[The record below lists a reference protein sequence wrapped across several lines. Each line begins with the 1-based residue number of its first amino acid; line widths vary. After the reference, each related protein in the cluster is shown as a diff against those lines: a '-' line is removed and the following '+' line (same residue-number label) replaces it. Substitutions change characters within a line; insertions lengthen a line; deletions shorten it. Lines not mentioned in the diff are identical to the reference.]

1 MRSAYALL
9 FAANL
14 VYATSYVATRVV
26 LDDLPPAF
34 LALVRLVVGAA
45 ILVPIARALEAP
57 AGVPARGDAWRI
69 VWMGVVGF
77 AGAFALS
84 HWGLARSTATNAA
97 LLIIVEPLSIMAL
110 SPLLL
115 GERLRRREAAGG
127 VLALL
132 GAVLVVLNG
141 VPGLTLALAPHWRG
155 DLLLV
160 LAGLAYG
167 AYTLIGRAVLARHS
181 PLVVTA
187 RSIVWGAI
195 VMLPLA
201 VAEWLGGARPV
212 LSPAAVGGAL
222 YLAIVITAFGY
233 LLWNWVL
240 ARVSA
245 PQVAIFVTVQPIGGA
260 VLGVVLLR
268 EPLTVFTVAGAVL
281 IVLGLWLTVTG
292 RD

>member
-1 MRSAYALL
+1 VPSASALL

-14 VYATSYVATRVV
+14 VYATSYVATRIV
-26 LDDLPPAF
+26 LDDLPPAL
-34 LALVRLVVGAA
+34 LALVRLVVGAG
-45 ILVPIARALEAP
+45 ILVPVARALEP
-57 AGVPARGDAWRI
+57 AGEAPARGDAWRI
-69 VWMGVVGF
+69 AWMGVVGF

-115 GERLRRREAAGG
+115 GERLRRREVAGG
-127 VLALL
+127 ALALL
-132 GAVLVVLNG
+132 GAVLVVVNG

-167 AYTLIGRAVLARHS
+167 AYTLLGRGVLARHS
-181 PLVVTA
+181 PLLVTA
-187 RSIVWGAI
+187 RSIVWGAV
-195 VMLPLA
+195 VMVPLA
-201 VAEWLGGARPV
+201 GAEWLGGARPV
-212 LSPAAVGGAL
+212 LSRGAVVGAL
-222 YLAIVITAFGY
+222 YLAVVITAFGY

-260 VLGVVLLR
+260 VLGVVLLH
-268 EPLTVFTVAGAVL
+268 EPLTVFTVGGAAL
-281 IVLGLWLTVTG
+281 IVLGLWLTVTE

>member
-9 FAANL
+9 LAANL
-14 VYATSYVATRVV
+14 VYATSYVVTRVA
-26 LDDLPPAF
+26 LGDLPPAF

-45 ILVPIARALEAP
+45 ILVPIARVLEPP
-57 AGVPARGDAWRI
+57 AGTSERGDAWRI
-69 VWMGVVGF
+69 AWMGVVGF

-115 GERLRRREAAGG
+115 GERLRRREVAGG
-127 VLALL
+127 ALALL

-141 VPGLTLALAPHWRG
+141 VPGLTHALAPHWRG

-181 PLVVTA
+181 PLAVTA
-187 RSIVWGAI
+187 RSIVWGAV
-195 VMLPLA
+195 VMVPLA
-201 VAEWLGGARPV
+201 VAEWLGGARPM
-212 LSPAAVGGAL
+212 LSPGAVVGAL
-222 YLAIVITAFGY
+222 YLAVVITAFGY

-260 VLGVVLLR
+260 VLGVVLLG

-292 RD
+292 RE

>member
-1 MRSAYALL
+1 VPPAYALL

-14 VYATSYVATRVV
+14 VYATSYVATRIV
-26 LDDLPPAF
+26 LDDLPPAL
-34 LALVRLVVGAA
+34 LALVRLVVGAG
-45 ILVPIARALEAP
+45 ILVPAARALEP
-57 AGVPARGDAWRI
+57 AGEAPARGDAWRI
-69 VWMGVVGF
+69 AWMGVVGF

-115 GERLRRREAAGG
+115 GERLRRREVAGG
-127 VLALL
+127 ALALL
-132 GAVLVVLNG
+132 GAVLVVVNG

-167 AYTLIGRAVLARHS
+167 AYTLLGRGVLARHS
-181 PLVVTA
+181 PLLVTA
-187 RSIVWGAI
+187 RSIVWGAV
-195 VMLPLA
+195 VMVPLA
-201 VAEWLGGARPV
+201 GAEWLGGARPV
-212 LSPAAVGGAL
+212 LSRGAVVGAL
-222 YLAIVITAFGY
+222 YLAVVITAFGY

-260 VLGVVLLR
+260 VLGVLLLH
-268 EPLTVFTVAGAVL
+268 EPLTVFTVGGAVL

>member
-1 MRSAYALL
+1 M
-9 FAANL
+9 
-14 VYATSYVATRVV
+14 
-26 LDDLPPAF
+26 
-34 LALVRLVVGAA
+34 
-45 ILVPIARALEAP
+45 
-57 AGVPARGDAWRI
+57 
-69 VWMGVVGF
+69 
-77 AGAFALS
+77 
-84 HWGLARSTATNAA
+84 
-97 LLIIVEPLSIMAL
+97 
-110 SPLLL
+110 
-115 GERLRRREAAGG
+115 
-127 VLALL
+127 
-132 GAVLVVLNG
+132 
-141 VPGLTLALAPHWRG
+141 
-155 DLLLV
+155 

-187 RSIVWGAI
+187 RSIVWGAV
-195 VMLPLA
+195 VMVPLA

-222 YLAIVITAFGY
+222 YLAVVITAFGY

>member
-1 MRSAYALL
+1 VRSAYALL

-26 LDDLPPAF
+26 LDDLPPAL

-45 ILVPIARALEAP
+45 ILVPIARTLAAP
-57 AGVPARGDAWRI
+57 ARTPGRADAWRI

-110 SPLLL
+110 SHLLL
-115 GERLRRREAAGG
+115 GEGLRRREVAGG
-127 VLALL
+127 ALALL

-141 VPGLTLALAPHWRG
+141 VPGLTLTLAPHWRG

-187 RSIVWGAI
+187 RSIVWGAV
-195 VMLPLA
+195 VMVPLT

-212 LSPAAVGGAL
+212 LSRGAVVGAL

-260 VLGVVLLR
+260 ILGVVLLR

-281 IVLGLWLTVTG
+281 IVLGLWLTVAG

>member
-1 MRSAYALL
+1 VPSASALL

-14 VYATSYVATRVV
+14 VYATSYVATRIV
-26 LDDLPPAF
+26 LDDLPPAL
-34 LALVRLVVGAA
+34 LALVRLVVGAG
-45 ILVPIARALEAP
+45 ILVPAARALEP
-57 AGVPARGDAWRI
+57 AGEAPARGDAWRI
-69 VWMGVVGF
+69 AWMGVVGF

-115 GERLRRREAAGG
+115 GERLRRREVAGG
-127 VLALL
+127 ALALL
-132 GAVLVVLNG
+132 GAVLVVVNG

-167 AYTLIGRAVLARHS
+167 AYTLLGRGVLARHS
-181 PLVVTA
+181 PLLVTA
-187 RSIVWGAI
+187 RSIVWGAV
-195 VMLPLA
+195 VMVPLA
-201 VAEWLGGARPV
+201 GAEWLGGARPV
-212 LSPAAVGGAL
+212 LSRGAVVGAL
-222 YLAIVITAFGY
+222 YLAVVITAFGY

-260 VLGVVLLR
+260 VLGVVLLH
-268 EPLTVFTVAGAVL
+268 EPLTVFTVGGAAL
-281 IVLGLWLTVTG
+281 IVLGLWLTVTE

>member
-1 MRSAYALL
+1 
-9 FAANL
+9 
-14 VYATSYVATRVV
+14 
-26 LDDLPPAF
+26 
-34 LALVRLVVGAA
+34 
-45 ILVPIARALEAP
+45 
-57 AGVPARGDAWRI
+57 
-69 VWMGVVGF
+69 
-77 AGAFALS
+77 
-84 HWGLARSTATNAA
+84 
-97 LLIIVEPLSIMAL
+97 
-110 SPLLL
+110 
-115 GERLRRREAAGG
+115 
-127 VLALL
+127 
-132 GAVLVVLNG
+132 

-187 RSIVWGAI
+187 RSIVWGAV

-268 EPLTVFTVAGAVL
+268 EPLTVFTVTGAVL

>member
-1 MRSAYALL
+1 VRSAYALL

-14 VYATSYVATRVV
+14 VYATSCVATRVV
-26 LDDLPPAF
+26 LGDLLTAF

-45 ILVPIARALEAP
+45 ILVPLARALAPP
-57 AGVPARGDAWRI
+57 AGPRGWRVPTRPPTPPERSAAPRQSRGAPRPRDSFSERGDAWRI
-69 VWMGVVGF
+69 AWMGVVGF

-115 GERLRRREAAGG
+115 GERLRRREVAGG
-127 VLALL
+127 GLALL
-132 GAVLVVLNG
+132 GAVLVVVNG
-141 VPGLTLALAPHWRG
+141 APGLTHALAPHWRG

-167 AYTLIGRAVLARHS
+167 AYTLIGRAVLARQS

-187 RSIVWGAI
+187 RSIVWGAV
-195 VMLPLA
+195 VMVPLA

-212 LSPAAVGGAL
+212 LSPSRS
-222 YLAIVITAFGY
+222 
-233 LLWNWVL
+233 W
-240 ARVSA
+240 ARS
-245 PQVAIFVTVQPIGGA
+245 T
-260 VLGVVLLR
+260 
-268 EPLTVFTVAGAVL
+268 
-281 IVLGLWLTVTG
+281 
-292 RD
+292 

>member
-9 FAANL
+9 LAANL
-14 VYATSYVATRVV
+14 VYATSYVVTRVV
-26 LDDLPPAF
+26 LGDLPPAF

-45 ILVPIARALEAP
+45 ILVPIARVLEPP
-57 AGVPARGDAWRI
+57 AGTSERGDAWRI
-69 VWMGVVGF
+69 AWMGVVGF

-115 GERLRRREAAGG
+115 GERLRRREVAGG
-127 VLALL
+127 ALALL

-167 AYTLIGRAVLARHS
+167 AYTLIGRAVLARHR

-187 RSIVWGAI
+187 RSIVWGAV
-195 VMLPLA
+195 VMVPLA
-201 VAEWLGGARPV
+201 AVEWLGGARPM
-212 LSPAAVGGAL
+212 LSPGAVVGAL
-222 YLAIVITAFGY
+222 YLAVVITAFGY

-260 VLGVVLLR
+260 VLGVVLLG

-292 RD
+292 RN